1 MSAQAVWALEI
12 VPNDQ
17 AVDPHA
23 RALRQILHDLG
34 MHQPGVT
41 HGRLYL
47 ISGEQSPHLHE
58 SVRRLCLDPVIA
70 EAWSGACPQPDDGW
84 LIEILPHPGVT
95 DAEGDSLAEAL
106 ARDGMPGMRAR
117 AGHRYHLVD
126 VPDTTMVAA
135 AARLLAHDVVESV
148 SWRQASCPPDEGWWS
163 GAFMP
168 DAAPDPAV
176 ETIAIREL
184 DAVAL
189 DELSARKLLSLPRED
204 LVAIGDHYEQLG
216 RDPTDVELETIAQT
230 WSEHCAHRTF
240 KATIRHR
247 EPGADDLE
255 IQGLLKTYIMAATD
269 AVNRPWVLS
278 AFRDNAGV
286 IAFDRN
292 HEISF
297 KVETH
302 NHPSALEPFGGANT
316 GVGGVV
322 RDVLGVSAEPIANTD
337 VLCFGPLDTSAA
349 ALPPGTL
356 APERVYAGVVAGIA
370 DYGNKMGIPTVNG
383 ATLFDPGYVANPLVF
398 CGTVGLAPRGL
409 RPTRAGAGDLIV
421 VAGGR
426 AGRDGIHGAT
436 FSSDVLGASHA
447 ELGSVVQIGDPI
459 VEKRLADA
467 LPRARDLGLY
477 NAITDCGAGGLS
489 SAVGEMASELGAEV
503 ELARVP
509 LKYDGLRPWEIWLS
523 EAQERMVLAAPSDNW
538 PALQEIFAE
547 DGVEATA
554 IGHFTGDGQLR
565 VRYDGHLVADLD
577 CAFLH
582 NGMPI
587 RHLESI
593 WRPPPGAEKSRA
605 GAMPAS
611 PAPRHHIATHPEN
624 PSPSRGTI
632 APETDLTQL
641 LERAL
646 SDPNVASKEAIARH
660 YDHEVQGR
668 TVGKPFVGP
677 LDIGPSDAAIVRP
690 VARSWRG
697 LAIGCG
703 ISPWYGEIDPY
714 AMALLAI
721 DEALRNVVA
730 VGADPARTALLD
742 NFCWGNPNLPD
753 RLGGL
758 VRAAQGCH
766 DAAVAF
772 RVPFISGKDSL
783 FNEYRLADG
792 ESHPIPGTLLI
803 SAIGIVPD
811 IRRAVSMCLKRPGNL
826 LYLVGV
832 TGDDVG
838 GSLALRLDG
847 QRGTQ
852 APALVMATA
861 RRTLSAVHR
870 AIRKDLVQACHD
882 LSEGGLAVAA
892 AEMAI
897 AGGHGLEIDLQEV
910 PTSGMCHSE
919 PVGEESRPRTDAT
932 VRRDAASSFLSMTH
946 QLSMTRRVLSDA
958 TLLFAESPTRFLV
971 EIAQEDA
978 VAFEKALGRTRHAS
992 IGRVLAHRRFR
1003 VQSKNGKVIDAE
1015 IETLRER
1022 WQAPLREAAI

>member
-1 MSAQAVWALEI
+1 MSADVVWAFEV
-12 VPNDQ
+12 VPHDQ
-17 AVDPHA
+17 DVDPHA
-23 RALRQILHDLG
+23 RALRQILCDLEV
-34 MHQPGVT
+34 HPAGVT

-47 ISGEQSPHLHE
+47 IAGPQSPRLHAA
-58 SVRRLCLDPVIA
+58 VRDLCVDPAIA
-70 EAWSGACPQPDDGW
+70 GPRGGALPLSDDW

-95 DAEGDSLAEAL
+95 DAEGDSLGQAL
-106 ARDGMPGMRAR
+106 ARDGFPGLRAR
-117 AGHRYHLVD
+117 AGHRYHLHGVLSPS
-126 VPDTTMVAA
+126 VVAA
-135 AARLLAHDVVESV
+135 AARQLAHAVVESTA
-148 SWRQASCPPDEGWWS
+148 WRPASCPADLEWWQQ
-163 GAFMP
+163 AFMP
-168 DAAPDPAV
+168 EASPDPTV
-176 ETIAIREL
+176 ETIPLRGL
-184 DAVAL
+184 DAAAL
-189 DELSARKLLSLPRED
+189 QDLGSRKLLSLPLHD
-204 LVAIGDHYEQLG
+204 LEAVRDHFAARD

-247 EPGADDLE
+247 EPGE
-255 IQGLLKTYIMAATD
+255 HETRIEGLLKSTIMAATA

-286 IAFDRN
+286 IAFDRD

-337 VLCFGPLDTSAA
+337 VLCFGPLDTPAET
-349 ALPPGTL
+349 LPPGTL
-356 APERVYAGVVAGIA
+356 PPERVFAGVVAGIA

-383 ATLFDPGYVANPLVF
+383 ATLFDHGYIANPLVF
-398 CGTVGLAPRGL
+398 CGTVGLAPRGR
-409 RPTRAGAGDLIV
+409 RPTQPRIDDLIV

-436 FSSDVLGASHA
+436 FSSDVLGLSHA

-489 SAVGEMASELGAEV
+489 SAVGEMASDLGADV

-523 EAQERMVLAAPSDNW
+523 ESQERMVLAVPPESW
-538 PALQEIFAE
+538 SALQEIFAGE
-547 DGVEATA
+547 GVEATA
-554 IGHFTGDGQLR
+554 IGRFTGDGQLR
-565 VRYDGHLVADLD
+565 VRYDGAIVADLD

-582 NGMPI
+582 DDMPS
-587 RHLESI
+587 RQLESV
-593 WRPPPGAEKSRA
+593 W
-605 GAMPAS
+605 
-611 PAPRHHIATHPEN
+611 APRGVGSSAEL
-624 PSPSRGTI
+624 PSGI
-632 APETDLTQL
+632 DLGVL

-646 SDPNVASKEAIARH
+646 GDANVASKEPIVRR

-677 LDIGPSDAAIVRP
+677 EDIGPADAAVLRP
-690 VARSWRG
+690 VVRSWRG
-697 LAIGCG
+697 LAVGCG
-703 ISPWYGEIDPY
+703 INPWYGEIDPY
-714 AMALLAI
+714 AMALLAV

-730 VGADPARTALLD
+730 VGADPARTAILD

-766 DAAVAF
+766 DAAIAF
-772 RVPFISGKDSL
+772 RLPFISGKDSL

-792 ESHPIPGTLLI
+792 SSRSIPGTLLI

-811 IRRAVSMCLKRPGNL
+811 TRRTSSMFLKRPGNVV
-826 LYLVGV
+826 YLVGL
-832 TGDDVG
+832 TGDDLG
-838 GSLALRLDG
+838 GSLAQRLLG
-847 QRGTQ
+847 LPASR
-852 APALVMATA
+852 APVVRLPSA
-861 RRTLSAVHR
+861 RRVFG
-870 AIRKDLVQACHD
+870 AIYGANRKGLIQACHD
-882 LSEGGLAVAA
+882 LSEGGLAVAM

-897 AGGHGLEIDLQEV
+897 AGGHGLEIDVRDV
-910 PTSGMCHSE
+910 P
-919 PVGEESRPRTDAT
+919 VTDPALA
-932 VRRDAASSFLSMTH
+932 DN
-946 QLSMTRRVLSDA
+946 TR
-958 TLLFAESPTRFLV
+958 LFAESPTRFLV
-971 EIAQEDA
+971 EVTPADA
-978 VAFEKALGRTRHAS
+978 PALEGLLGRIPHAR
-992 IGRVLAHRRFR
+992 IGRVLASPDLR
-1003 VQSKNGKVIDAE
+1003 VSSDGGVVIDAN
-1015 IETLRER
+1015 IEALRSH
-1022 WQAPLREAAI
+1022 WQAPLTEAPR

>member
-1 MSAQAVWALEI
+1 MSADAVWALEV

-17 AVDPHA
+17 DVDPHA
-23 RALRQILHDLG
+23 RALRQILDDLG
-34 MHQPGVT
+34 VHPASVT

-47 ISGEQSPHLHE
+47 VAGPQSARLHAAVCE
-58 SVRRLCLDPVIA
+58 LCVDPVIA
-70 EAWSGACPQPDDGW
+70 EPRTMAFPHHDDDW

-95 DAEGDSLAEAL
+95 DAEGDSLGEAL
-106 ARDGMPGMRAR
+106 ARDGFPGRRAR
-117 AGHRYHLVD
+117 AGHRYHLRGAFEPV
-126 VPDTTMVAA
+126 TVAA
-135 AARLLAHDVVESV
+135 AARQLAHAVVESV
-148 SWRQASCPPDEGWWS
+148 AWRRASCPADLAWWS

-168 DAAPDPAV
+168 DASPDPTV
-176 ETIAIREL
+176 ETIPLRGL
-184 DAVAL
+184 DATAL
-189 DELSARKLLSLPRED
+189 QDLGARKLLSLPLRD
-204 LVAIGDHYEQLG
+204 LETVRDHFAAQN

-240 KATIRHR
+240 KATILHR
-247 EPGADDLE
+247 EPGAPDLQ
-255 IQGLLKTYIMAATD
+255 IQGLLKTFIMAATD
-269 AVNRPWVLS
+269 EVNRPWVLS

-286 IAFDRN
+286 IAFDRD

-337 VLCFGPLDTSAA
+337 VLCFGPLETPADS
-349 ALPPGTL
+349 LPPGTL
-356 APERVYAGVVAGIA
+356 PPERVYAGVVAGIA

-383 ATLFDPGYVANPLVF
+383 ATLFDQGYVANPLVF
-398 CGTVGLAPRGL
+398 CGTVGLAPRGR
-409 RPTRAGAGDLIV
+409 RPTQPHAGDLIV

-467 LPRARDLGLY
+467 LPRARNLGLY
-477 NAITDCGAGGLS
+477 SAITDCGAGGLS
-489 SAVGEMASELGAEV
+489 SAVGEMASDLGADV

-523 EAQERMVLAAPSDNW
+523 ESQERMVLAVPPQSW
-538 PALQEIFAE
+538 PALQEIFAGE
-547 DGVEATA
+547 GVEATA
-554 IGHFTGDGQLR
+554 IGHFTGDGRLR
-565 VRYDGHLVADLD
+565 VRYGGAVVADLD

-582 NGMPI
+582 DGMPL
-587 RHLESI
+587 RQLESV
-593 WRPPPGAEKSRA
+593 WVPRLVEPTPGLPA
-605 GAMPAS
+605 G
-611 PAPRHHIATHPEN
+611 I
-624 PSPSRGTI
+624 
-632 APETDLTQL
+632 DLGEL

-646 SDPNVASKEAIARH
+646 ADANVASKEAIVRR

-677 LDIGPSDAAIVRP
+677 DDIGPADAAVLRP

-697 LAIGCG
+697 LAVGCG
-703 ISPWYGEIDPY
+703 INPWYGEIDPY
-714 AMALLAI
+714 AMALLAV
-721 DEALRNVVA
+721 DEALRNVVS
-730 VGADPARTALLD
+730 VGADPARTAILD

-792 ESHPIPGTLLI
+792 SSRPIPGTLLI

-811 IRRAVSMCLKRPGNL
+811 TRRVTSMYLKRPGNL

-832 TGDDVG
+832 TGDDLG
-838 GSLALRLDG
+838 GSLARRLSG
-847 QRGTQ
+847 QQGGR
-852 APALVMATA
+852 APGVRLSSA
-861 RRTLSAVHR
+861 RRIFSAIYR
-870 AIRKDLVQACHD
+870 SNRKGLIQACHD

-897 AGGHGLEIDLQEV
+897 ASGHGLEIDV
-910 PTSGMCHSE
+910 RDM
-919 PVGEESRPRTDAT
+919 PV
-932 VRRDAASSFLSMTH
+932 AAPEIADS
-946 QLSMTRRVLSDA
+946 TR
-958 TLLFAESPTRFLV
+958 LFAESPTRFLV
-971 EIAQEDA
+971 EVTPEDA
-978 VAFEKALGRTRHAS
+978 PAFEKMLGRAPHAC
-992 IGRVLAHRRFR
+992 IGRVLAAPRLR
-1003 VQSKNGKVIDAE
+1003 VLSDGGVVIDASVD
-1015 IETLRER
+1015 TLRSR
-1022 WQAPLREAAI
+1022 WRAPLEVAT

>member
-1 MSAQAVWALEI
+1 MSAHAVWALE
-12 VPNDQ
+12 VVANDQ
-17 AVDPHA
+17 SVDPRA
-23 RALRQILHDLG
+23 RALEQILRSLG
-34 MHQPGVT
+34 VHPNGVT

-47 ISGEQSPHLHE
+47 ISGPQSVQLHAA
-58 SVRRLCLDPVIA
+58 VRGLCLDPVLA
-70 EAWSGACPQPDDGW
+70 ATCPGGGDSTADGW
-84 LIEILPHPGVT
+84 IIEILPHPGVT
-95 DAEGDSLAEAL
+95 DAEGDSLTEAL
-106 ARDGMPGMRAR
+106 AREGFSAVRAR
-117 AGHRYHLVD
+117 AGHRYRIEGAIDSALVA
-126 VPDTTMVAA
+126 T
-135 AARLLAHDVVESV
+135 AARRLAHPVVESV
-148 SWRQASCPPDEGWWS
+148 SWRPVSCPPDEDWWR

-168 DAAPDPAV
+168 DAQPDPTV
-176 ETIAIREL
+176 ETVPIREL
-184 DAVAL
+184 DQDQL
-189 DELSARKLLSLPRED
+189 QELSARRLLSLPRQD
-204 LVAIGDHYEQLG
+204 LAAIGEHYEALG

-247 EPGADDLE
+247 EPGMAERE
-255 IQGLLKTYIMAATD
+255 IRGLLQTLIMAATEQ
-269 AVNRPWVLS
+269 VKRPWVFS

-286 IAFDRN
+286 IAFDRE

-337 VLCFGPLDTSAA
+337 VLCFGTLDTPAE
-349 ALPPGTL
+349 ALAPGTL
-356 APERVYAGVVAGIA
+356 PPEAVYAGVVAGIA

-383 ATLFDPGYVANPLVF
+383 ATLFDTGYVANPLVF
-398 CGTVGLAPRGL
+398 CGTVGLAPRDR
-409 RPTRAGAGDLIV
+409 RPTEPHAGDLIV

-426 AGRDGIHGAT
+426 VGRDGIHGAT
-436 FSSDVLGASHA
+436 FSSDVLGSSHA

-477 NAITDCGAGGLS
+477 SAITDCGAGGLS

-523 EAQERMVLAAPSDNW
+523 EAQERMVLAVPPPNW
-538 PALQEIFAE
+538 PALQEVFADE
-547 DGVEATA
+547 GVEATA
-554 IGHFTGDGQLR
+554 IGHFTGDGYLR
-565 VRYDGHLVADLD
+565 VRYDGEIVADLA
-577 CAFLH
+577 CGFLH
-582 NGMPI
+582 DGMPV
-587 RHLESI
+587 RQLQSVWE
-593 WRPPPGAEKSRA
+593 
-605 GAMPAS
+605 
-611 PAPRHHIATHPEN
+611 
-624 PSPSRGTI
+624 PSPLAEMSVPVAEG
-632 APETDLTQL
+632 ADLNQL
-641 LERAL
+641 LERVLA
-646 SDPNVASKEAIARH
+646 DPNVASKEAIVRQ

-677 LDIGPSDAAIVRP
+677 MDNGHADAAVLRP

-697 LAIGCG
+697 IAVGCG
-703 ISPWYGEIDPY
+703 INPWYGEIDPY

-730 VGADPARTALLD
+730 VGADPGRTAILD

-792 ESHPIPGTLLI
+792 TTHPIPGTLLV

-811 IRRAVSMCLKRPGNL
+811 IRGAMSMHLKRAGNL

-832 TGDDVG
+832 TGDDLG
-838 GSLALRLDG
+838 GSLALRSDG
-847 QRGTQ
+847 QRGGR
-852 APALVMATA
+852 APVVDLRSA
-861 RRTLSAVHR
+861 RRTLVAVHR
-870 AIRKDLVQACHD
+870 AIRKGVVQSCHD

-892 AEMAI
+892 SEMAI
-897 AGGHGLEIDLQEV
+897 AGGLGLELHLED
-910 PTSGMCHSE
+910 M
-919 PVGEESRPRTDAT
+919 PVSAPELPAG
-932 VRRDAASSFLSMTH
+932 
-946 QLSMTRRVLSDA
+946 TR
-958 TLLFAESPTRFLV
+958 LFAESPTRFLIEV
-971 EIAQEDA
+971 AEANA
-978 VAFEKALGRTRHAS
+978 PAFEAVVRRVPSARV
-992 IGRVLAHRRFR
+992 GRVLEEPRVRVLNARRT
-1003 VQSKNGKVIDAE
+1003 VI
-1015 IETLRER
+1015 ER
-1022 WQAPLREAAI
+1022 GVDVVRSLWQTPLSEGAA